1 MTTAPTERDYDVN
14 GITIHAATWGELT
27 SPDRAILL
35 VHGITANSR
44 TWMELGPRLAGHGWF
59 PIAVDLRGR
68 GRSAKPPHGYGLPFH
83 VNDLL
88 SLCDTLG
95 IEQVNYLGHSLGAL
109 IGLFLAAVHP
119 GRVNKL
125 VLVDAGGKLPPDT
138 MEAIAPALA
147 RVGMPYPSLDAYL
160 EATTSGPHFP
170 TNQRAFWRAYYR
182 YDAQQLPDGQVTS
195 SMPKAALLEEQA
207 TMFLTR
213 TDVLPEY
220 VKAPTLIVRATEGL
234 LGGDRGLLLPRE
246 EAERLHSLIA
256 DSEVVEIPRTNH
268 YTVVLDPA
276 FTEAVKA
283 FFGARTD
290 GTMEAR
296 PASRTEDESRRRS

>member
-1 MTTAPTERDYDVN
+1 MTNEPTERDFEVN
-14 GITIHAATWGELT
+14 GITLHAATWGEMT

-44 TWMELGPRLAGHGWF
+44 TWMEFGPRLAEQGWY

-68 GRSAKPPHGYGLPFH
+68 GRSAKPPHGYGIPFH

-95 IEQVNYLGHSLGAL
+95 IERVNYVGHSLGAL

-119 GRVNKL
+119 ARVNKL
-125 VLVDAGGKLPPDT
+125 VLLDAGGKLPPDT

-160 EATTSGPHFP
+160 DATTSGAHFP
-170 TNQRAFWRAYYR
+170 ESQRDFWRAYYR
-182 YDAQQLPDGQVTS
+182 YDARELPDGQIVS
-195 SMPKAALLEEQA
+195 SMPKSALLEEQA

-234 LGGDRGLLLPRE
+234 LGGDRGLLLPQA

-256 DSEVVEIPRTNH
+256 ESRVVEIPNVNH
-268 YTVVLDPA
+268 YSIVLDPA
-276 FTEAVKA
+276 FMAAVEA
-283 FFGARTD
+283 FF
-290 GTMEAR
+290 
-296 PASRTEDESRRRS
+296 SK